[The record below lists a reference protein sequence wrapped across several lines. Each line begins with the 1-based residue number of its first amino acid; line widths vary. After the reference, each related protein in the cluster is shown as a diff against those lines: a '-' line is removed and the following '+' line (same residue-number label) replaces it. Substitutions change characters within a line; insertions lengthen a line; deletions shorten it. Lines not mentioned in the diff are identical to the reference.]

1 MILKGKKMTDL
12 LNKFTVYSGRNVCT
26 LDKCMY
32 TCKLIVQKTGF
43 VILILLLPMSAK
55 TSKADQTLK

>member
-1 MILKGKKMTDL
+1 MSDL